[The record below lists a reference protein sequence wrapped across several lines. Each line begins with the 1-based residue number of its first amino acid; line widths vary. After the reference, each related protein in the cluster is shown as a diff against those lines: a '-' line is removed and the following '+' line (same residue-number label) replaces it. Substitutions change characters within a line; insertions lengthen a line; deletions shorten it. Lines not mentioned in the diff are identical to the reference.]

1 MRYAYLNHRITYPVF
16 KSARRKRSDVDIFP
30 ISLKLQQQP
39 CLLVGGGKIA
49 YRKAQL
55 LATAGAVLDVL
66 APEIEPNLLAL
77 VEATGGQYYAD
88 NFIASFQ
95 LNTYRLVIAATND
108 AQVNKQV
115 FERCET
121 LNVLVNS
128 VDDPPHC
135 RFMVPAI
142 IDRSP
147 LVVSVATNG
156 TSPVLSRQIRTQL
169 EASIPHGMGKLA
181 EFSGKWRNIVK
192 NKIINPDERRV
203 FWENLYAS
211 PLKEQVFNDNIA
223 QADQF
228 IETALSAWVM
238 PKGEV
243 YLVGAGPG
251 DPELL
256 TLKALRLMQQAD
268 IVIYDRLVSPA
279 ILNLCR
285 RDADKIYVGK
295 ARSNHS
301 VPQEGI
307 NALLVKYAQ
316 QGKRVCRLKGGD
328 PFIFGRGGEEIQ
340 QLAEAKIS
348 FQVVPGITA
357 ASGCAAYAG
366 IPLTHRDYAQSVRFL
381 TGHLKEGSPEL
392 PWSELVYE
400 NQTLVL
406 YMGLVGLA
414 HICEKLIAH
423 GQRPSM
429 PVALISKGTTPEQ
442 QVVVS
447 TLADIAEKV
456 VQHQIVAPTLTIIGE
471 VVHLREQLQWQSC
484 P

>member
-1 MRYAYLNHRITYPVF
+1 M
-16 KSARRKRSDVDIFP
+16 DIFP

-39 CLLVGGGKIA
+39 CLIVGGGHIA
-49 YRKAQL
+49 YRKAVL
-55 LATAGAVLDVL
+55 LAKAGAKVDVL
-66 APEIEPNLLAL
+66 APEIDVNLLQL
-77 VEATGGQYYAD
+77 VQQSQGQYVQDVFSPSTA
-88 NFIASFQ
+88 
-95 LNTYRLVIAATND
+95 LRHYRLVIAATDNNL
-108 AQVNKQV
+108 VNQQV
-115 FERCET
+115 FAACEAE
-121 LNVLVNS
+121 NVLVNS

-147 LVVSVATNG
+147 LVISVASNG

-169 EASIPHGMGKLA
+169 ESTIPHGMGKLA
-181 EFSGKWRNIVK
+181 EFSGQWRAAVKQKIV
-192 NKIINPDERRV
+192 NPDERRI
-203 FWENLYAS
+203 FWEELYAS
-211 PLKEQVFNDNIA
+211 PLKEQVFNDNLDAANQSIQ
-223 QADQF
+223 QALAEWQ
-228 IETALSAWVM
+228 T

-268 IVIYDRLVSPA
+268 VVIYDRLVSAP
-279 ILNLCR
+279 ILELCR
-285 RDADKIYVGK
+285 RDAEKVYVGK
-295 ARSNHS
+295 ARSNHA

-316 QGKRVCRLKGGD
+316 AGKRVCRLKGGD

-340 QLAEAKIS
+340 ELYEAGVS

-357 ASGCAAYAG
+357 ASGCSAYAG

-400 NQTLVL
+400 HQTLVL
-406 YMGLVGLA
+406 YMGLVGLES
-414 HICEKLIAH
+414 ICEKLIAH
-423 GQRPSM
+423 GQLADM

-442 QVVVS
+442 KVVVG
-447 TLADIAEKV
+447 TLADIASKV
-456 VQHQIVAPTLTIIGE
+456 AQHHIQAPTLTIIGE
-471 VVHLREQLQWQSC
+471 VVNLREQLKW
-484 P
+484 

>member
-1 MRYAYLNHRITYPVF
+1 M
-16 KSARRKRSDVDIFP
+16 DIFP

-39 CLLVGGGKIA
+39 CLIVGGGHIA
-49 YRKAQL
+49 YRKAVL
-55 LATAGAVLDVL
+55 LAKAGAVIHVI
-66 APEIEPNLLAL
+66 APEIESNLLEI
-77 VEATGGQYYAD
+77 VESSQGQYVQAPFSPD
-88 NFIASFQ
+88 IQ
-95 LNTYRLVIAATND
+95 LRNYRLVIAATND
-108 AQVNKQV
+108 KAVNIQV
-115 FERCET
+115 FEACEAEKI
-121 LNVLVNS
+121 LVNS
-128 VDDPPHC
+128 VDDLPHC

-147 LVVSVATNG
+147 LVVSIATNG
-156 TSPVLSRQIRTQL
+156 KSPVLSRQIRTQL
-169 EASIPHGMGKLA
+169 ESTIPHGMGKLA
-181 EFSGKWRNIVK
+181 EFSGQWRAVVK
-192 NKIINPDERRV
+192 AKIENPDERRI
-203 FWENLYAS
+203 FWEDLYAS
-211 PLKEQVFNDNIA
+211 PLKEHVFNDNIVEA
-223 QADQF
+223 NRLIEQALL
-228 IETALSAWVM
+228 EWKA

-268 IVIYDRLVSPA
+268 VVIYDRLVSPA
-279 ILNLCR
+279 ILELCR

-301 VPQEGI
+301 VAQEGI
-307 NALLVKYAQ
+307 NALLVEYAA

-340 QLAEAKIS
+340 ELFAAGVA

-357 ASGCAAYAG
+357 ASGCSAYAG

-392 PWSELVYE
+392 PWKELVYE

-406 YMGLVGLA
+406 YMGLVGLEK
-414 HICEKLIAH
+414 ICAQLIAH
-423 GQRPSM
+423 GQRPNM

-442 QVVVS
+442 KVVVG
-447 TLADIAEKV
+447 TLADIASKV
-456 VQHQIVAPTLTIIGE
+456 SEYQIQAPTLTIIGE
-471 VVHLREQLQWQSC
+471 VVSLREQLQWQG
-484 P
+484 

>member
-1 MRYAYLNHRITYPVF
+1 M
-16 KSARRKRSDVDIFP
+16 DIFP
-30 ISLKLQQQP
+30 ISLKLKNQP
-39 CLLVGGGKIA
+39 CLIVGGGKIA

-55 LATAGAVLDVL
+55 LAKAGAVLDVL
-66 APEIEPNLLAL
+66 APKIELAL
-77 VEATGGQYYAD
+77 AELVIEGGGRLLRIEFSVDIQMSD
-88 NFIASFQ
+88 
-95 LNTYRLVIAATND
+95 YRLVIAATNQ
-108 AQVNKQV
+108 AEVNKQV
-115 FERCET
+115 FQVCENQ
-121 LNVLVNS
+121 NVLVNS

-147 LVVSVATNG
+147 LVISVASNG

-181 EFSGKWRNIVK
+181 EFSGKWRQVVK
-192 NKIINPDERRV
+192 ERIHNPDERRI
-203 FWENLYAS
+203 FWENLYNS
-211 PLKEQVFNDNIA
+211 PLKEQVFNDNLEQA
-223 QADQF
+223 QQS
-228 IETALSAWVM
+228 ILSTLQDWHT

-268 IVIYDRLVSPA
+268 VVIYDRLVSKP
-279 ILNLCR
+279 IMELCR
-285 RDADKIYVGK
+285 RDAEKVYVGK
-295 ARSNHS
+295 ARFNHS

-340 QLAEAKIS
+340 ELFAAGIP
-348 FQVVPGITA
+348 FQIVPGITA
-357 ASGCAAYAG
+357 ASGCSAYAG

-392 PWSELVYE
+392 PWNELVYE

-406 YMGLVGLA
+406 YMGLVGLES
-414 HICEKLIAH
+414 ICEKLIAH
-423 GQRPSM
+423 GQRPTM

-442 QVVVS
+442 QVVVG

-456 VQHQIVAPTLTIIGE
+456 SQYEIQAPTLTIIGE
-471 VVHLREQLQWQSC
+471 VVSLREQLQWQ
-484 P
+484 

>member
-1 MRYAYLNHRITYPVF
+1 
-16 KSARRKRSDVDIFP
+16 VDIFP

-39 CLLVGGGKIA
+39 CLIVGGGHIA
-49 YRKAQL
+49 YRKAVL
-55 LATAGAVLDVL
+55 LAKAGAVIHVI
-66 APEIEPNLLAL
+66 APEIESSLLEIVVASQ
-77 VEATGGQYYAD
+77 GQYIQAPFSVD
-88 NFIASFQ
+88 IP
-95 LNTYRLVIAATND
+95 LRHYRLVIAATND
-108 AQVNKQV
+108 KATNIQV
-115 FERCET
+115 FEACEAEKI
-121 LNVLVNS
+121 LVNS

-147 LVVSVATNG
+147 LVVSIATNG

-169 EASIPHGMGKLA
+169 EASIPHCMGKLA
-181 EFSGKWRNIVK
+181 EFSGKWRAVVK
-192 NKIINPDERRV
+192 SKIENPDERRI
-203 FWENLYAS
+203 FWEDLYAS

-223 QADQF
+223 DADKLIEQALK
-228 IETALSAWVM
+228 EWKT

-268 IVIYDRLVSPA
+268 VIIYDRLVSPA
-279 ILNLCR
+279 ILELCR
-285 RDADKIYVGK
+285 RDAEKIYVGK

-301 VPQEGI
+301 VPQDGI
-307 NALLVKYAQ
+307 NALLVEFAEK
-316 QGKRVCRLKGGD
+316 GKRVCRLKGGD

-340 QLAEAKIS
+340 ELFAAGVA

-357 ASGCAAYAG
+357 ASGCSAYAG

-392 PWSELVYE
+392 PWRELVYE

-406 YMGLVGLA
+406 YMGLVGLEK
-414 HICEKLIAH
+414 ICAQLIAH
-423 GQRPSM
+423 GQRANM

-442 QVVVS
+442 KVVVG
-447 TLADIAEKV
+447 TLADIASKV
-456 VQHQIVAPTLTIIGE
+456 SEHQIQAPTLTIIGE
-471 VVHLREQLQWQSC
+471 VVSLREQLQWQG
-484 P
+484 

>member
-1 MRYAYLNHRITYPVF
+1 M
-16 KSARRKRSDVDIFP
+16 DIFP
-30 ISLKLQQQP
+30 ISLKLQQQR
-39 CLLVGGGKIA
+39 CLIVGGGHIA
-49 YRKAQL
+49 LRKATL
-55 LATAGAVLDVL
+55 LAKAGAIIDIV
-66 APEIEPNLLAL
+66 APEIEEQLLQL
-77 VEATGGQYYAD
+77 VTAISGQYFAEV
-88 NFIASFQ
+88 FSEKF
-95 LNTYRLVIAATND
+95 LSTPYRLVIAATND
-108 AQVNKQV
+108 PQVNKTV
-115 FERCET
+115 FEQCEVRN
-121 LNVLVNS
+121 LLVNS
-128 VDDPPHC
+128 VDDIPNC

-147 LVVSVATNG
+147 LVISVASNG

-169 EASIPHGMGKLA
+169 ETSIPHGMGKLA
-181 EFSGKWRNIVK
+181 EFSGKWRNQVK
-192 NKIINPDERRV
+192 EKISNPDERRI

-211 PLKEQVFNDNIA
+211 PLKEQVFNDNLDIA
-223 QADQF
+223 DSMLEQALL
-228 IETALSAWVM
+228 EWKA

-268 IVIYDRLVSPA
+268 VVIYDRLVSQP
-279 ILNLCR
+279 ILELCR
-285 RDADKIYVGK
+285 RDSTKIYVGK

-301 VPQEGI
+301 VPQDGI
-307 NALLVKYAQ
+307 NALLVEYAQ

-340 QLAEAKIS
+340 ELFQAGVP

-357 ASGCAAYAG
+357 ASGCSAYAG

-392 PWSELVYE
+392 PWNELVYE

-406 YMGLVGLA
+406 YMGLVGLER
-414 HICEKLIAH
+414 ICEQLIAH
-423 GQRPSM
+423 GQRPDM

-442 QVVVS
+442 KVVVGS
-447 TLADIAEKV
+447 LADIASKV
-456 VQHQIVAPTLTIIGE
+456 TEHQIHAPTLTIIGE
-471 VVHLREQLQWQSC
+471 VVRLREQLQWN
-484 P
+484 

>member
-1 MRYAYLNHRITYPVF
+1 M
-16 KSARRKRSDVDIFP
+16 DIFP

-39 CLLVGGGKIA
+39 CLIVGGGHIA
-49 YRKAQL
+49 YRKAVL
-55 LATAGAVLDVL
+55 LAKAGAVIHVI
-66 APEIEPNLLAL
+66 APEIESSLLEI
-77 VEATGGQYYAD
+77 VVGSQGQYIQAPFSVD
-88 NFIASFQ
+88 IP
-95 LNTYRLVIAATND
+95 LRHYRLVIAATND
-108 AQVNKQV
+108 KATNIQV
-115 FERCET
+115 FEACEAEKI
-121 LNVLVNS
+121 LVNS

-147 LVVSVATNG
+147 LVVSIATNG

-181 EFSGKWRNIVK
+181 EFSGKWRAVVK
-192 NKIINPDERRV
+192 SKIENPDERRI
-203 FWENLYAS
+203 FWEDLYAS

-223 QADQF
+223 DADKLIEQALK
-228 IETALSAWVM
+228 EWKT

-268 IVIYDRLVSPA
+268 VIIYDRLVSPA
-279 ILNLCR
+279 ILELCR
-285 RDADKIYVGK
+285 RDAEKIYVGK

-301 VPQEGI
+301 VPQDGI
-307 NALLVKYAQ
+307 NALLVEFAEK
-316 QGKRVCRLKGGD
+316 GKRVCRLKGGD

-340 QLAEAKIS
+340 ELFAAGVA

-357 ASGCAAYAG
+357 ASGCSAYAG

-392 PWSELVYE
+392 PWRELVYE

-406 YMGLVGLA
+406 YMGLVGLEK
-414 HICEKLIAH
+414 ICAQLIAH
-423 GQRPSM
+423 GQRANM

-442 QVVVS
+442 KVVVG
-447 TLADIAEKV
+447 TLADIASKV
-456 VQHQIVAPTLTIIGE
+456 SEHQIQAPTLTIIGE
-471 VVHLREQLQWQSC
+471 VVSLREQLQWQG
-484 P
+484 

>member
-1 MRYAYLNHRITYPVF
+1 M
-16 KSARRKRSDVDIFP
+16 
-30 ISLKLQQQP
+30 KLQQQR
-39 CLLVGGGKIA
+39 CLIVGGGHIA
-49 YRKAQL
+49 LRKATL
-55 LATAGAVLDVL
+55 LAKAGAIIDIV
-66 APEIEPNLLAL
+66 APEIEEQLLQL
-77 VEATGGQYYAD
+77 VTTTNGQH
-88 NFIASFQ
+88 FVEVFSEKF
-95 LNTYRLVIAATND
+95 LSTPYRLVIAATND
-108 AQVNKQV
+108 PQVNKTV
-115 FERCET
+115 FEQCEVRH
-121 LNVLVNS
+121 LLVNS
-128 VDDPPHC
+128 VDDIPHC

-147 LVVSVATNG
+147 LVISVASNG

-169 EASIPHGMGKLA
+169 ETSIPHGMGKLA
-181 EFSGKWRNIVK
+181 EFSGKWRNQVK
-192 NKIINPDERRV
+192 EKISNPDERRI

-211 PLKEQVFNDNIA
+211 PLKEQVFNDNLDVA
-223 QADQF
+223 NSMLEQALQ
-228 IETALSAWVM
+228 EWKA

-268 IVIYDRLVSPA
+268 VVIYDRLVSQP
-279 ILNLCR
+279 ILELCR
-285 RDADKIYVGK
+285 RDATKIYVGK

-301 VPQEGI
+301 VPQDGI
-307 NALLVKYAQ
+307 NALLVEYAQ

-340 QLAEAKIS
+340 ELFQAGVP

-357 ASGCAAYAG
+357 ASGCSAYAG

-392 PWSELVYE
+392 PWNELVYE

-406 YMGLVGLA
+406 YMGLVGLER
-414 HICEKLIAH
+414 ICEQLIAH
-423 GQRPSM
+423 GQRPDM

-442 QVVVS
+442 KVVVGS
-447 TLADIAEKV
+447 LADIASKV
-456 VQHQIVAPTLTIIGE
+456 TEHQIHAPTLTIIGE
-471 VVHLREQLQWQSC
+471 VVRLREQLQWN
-484 P
+484 

>member
-1 MRYAYLNHRITYPVF
+1 M
-16 KSARRKRSDVDIFP
+16 DIFP

-39 CLLVGGGKIA
+39 CLIVGGGHIA
-49 YRKAQL
+49 YRKAVL
-55 LATAGAVLDVL
+55 LAKAGAVIHVI
-66 APEIEPNLLAL
+66 APEIESSLLEIVVASQ
-77 VEATGGQYYAD
+77 GQYIQAPFSVD
-88 NFIASFQ
+88 IP
-95 LNTYRLVIAATND
+95 LRHYRLVIAATND
-108 AQVNKQV
+108 KATNIQV
-115 FERCET
+115 FEACEAEKI
-121 LNVLVNS
+121 LVNS

-147 LVVSVATNG
+147 LVVSIATNG

-181 EFSGKWRNIVK
+181 EFSGKWRAVVK
-192 NKIINPDERRV
+192 SKIENPDERRI
-203 FWENLYAS
+203 FWEDLYAS

-223 QADQF
+223 DADKLIEQALK
-228 IETALSAWVM
+228 EWKT

-268 IVIYDRLVSPA
+268 VIIYDRLVSPA
-279 ILNLCR
+279 ILELCR
-285 RDADKIYVGK
+285 RDAEKIYVGK

-301 VPQEGI
+301 VPQDGI
-307 NALLVKYAQ
+307 NALLVEFAET
-316 QGKRVCRLKGGD
+316 GKRVCRLKGGD

-340 QLAEAKIS
+340 ELFAAGVA

-357 ASGCAAYAG
+357 ASGCSAYAG

-392 PWSELVYE
+392 PWRELVYE

-406 YMGLVGLA
+406 YMGLVGLEK
-414 HICEKLIAH
+414 ICAQLIAH
-423 GQRPSM
+423 GQRANM

-442 QVVVS
+442 KVVVG
-447 TLADIAEKV
+447 TLADIASKV
-456 VQHQIVAPTLTIIGE
+456 SEYQIQAPTLTIIGE
-471 VVHLREQLQWQSC
+471 VVSLREQLQWQG
-484 P
+484 

>member
-1 MRYAYLNHRITYPVF
+1 M
-16 KSARRKRSDVDIFP
+16 DIFP

-39 CLLVGGGKIA
+39 CLIVGGGHIA
-49 YRKAQL
+49 YRKAVL
-55 LATAGAVLDVL
+55 LAKAGAKVDVL
-66 APEIEPNLLAL
+66 APEIDVNLLQL
-77 VEATGGQYYAD
+77 VQQSQGQYVQDVFSPSTA
-88 NFIASFQ
+88 
-95 LNTYRLVIAATND
+95 LRHYRLVIAATDNNL
-108 AQVNKQV
+108 VNQQV
-115 FERCET
+115 FAACEAE
-121 LNVLVNS
+121 NVLVNS

-147 LVVSVATNG
+147 LVISVASNG

-169 EASIPHGMGKLA
+169 ESSIPHGMGKLA
-181 EFSGKWRNIVK
+181 EFSGQWRTAVKQKIV
-192 NKIINPDERRV
+192 NPDERRI
-203 FWENLYAS
+203 FWEELYAS
-211 PLKEQVFNDNIA
+211 PLKEQVFNDNLDAANQSIQ
-223 QADQF
+223 QALAEWQ
-228 IETALSAWVM
+228 T

-268 IVIYDRLVSPA
+268 VVIYDRLVSAP
-279 ILNLCR
+279 ILELCR
-285 RDADKIYVGK
+285 RDAEKVYVGK
-295 ARSNHS
+295 ARSNHA

-316 QGKRVCRLKGGD
+316 AGKRVCRLKGGD

-340 QLAEAKIS
+340 ELYEAGVS

-357 ASGCAAYAG
+357 ASGCSAYAG

-400 NQTLVL
+400 QQTLVL
-406 YMGLVGLA
+406 YMGLVGLES
-414 HICEKLIAH
+414 ICEKLIAH
-423 GQRPSM
+423 GQRADM

-442 QVVVS
+442 KVVVG
-447 TLADIAEKV
+447 TLADIASKV
-456 VQHQIVAPTLTIIGE
+456 AQHHIQAPTLTIIGE
-471 VVHLREQLQWQSC
+471 VVNLREQLKW
-484 P
+484 

>member
-1 MRYAYLNHRITYPVF
+1 M
-16 KSARRKRSDVDIFP
+16 DIFP
-30 ISLKLQQQP
+30 ISLKLQQQR
-39 CLLVGGGKIA
+39 CLIVGGGHIA
-49 YRKAQL
+49 LRKATL
-55 LATAGAVLDVL
+55 LAKAGAIIDIV
-66 APEIEPNLLAL
+66 APEIEEQLLQL
-77 VEATGGQYYAD
+77 VTTTNGQH
-88 NFIASFQ
+88 FVEVFSEKF
-95 LNTYRLVIAATND
+95 LSTPYRLVIAATND
-108 AQVNKQV
+108 PQVNKTV
-115 FERCET
+115 FEQCEVRN
-121 LNVLVNS
+121 LLVNS
-128 VDDPPHC
+128 VDDIPHC

-147 LVVSVATNG
+147 LVISVASNG

-169 EASIPHGMGKLA
+169 ETSIPHGMGKLA
-181 EFSGKWRNIVK
+181 EFSGKWRNKVK
-192 NKIINPDERRV
+192 EKISNPDERRI

-211 PLKEQVFNDNIA
+211 PLKEQVFNDNLDVA
-223 QADQF
+223 DSMLEQALQ
-228 IETALSAWVM
+228 AWKA

-268 IVIYDRLVSPA
+268 VVIYDRLVSQP
-279 ILNLCR
+279 ILELCR
-285 RDADKIYVGK
+285 RDATKIYVGK

-301 VPQEGI
+301 VPQDGI
-307 NALLVKYAQ
+307 NALLVEYAQ

-340 QLAEAKIS
+340 ELFQAGVP

-357 ASGCAAYAG
+357 ASGCSAYAG

-392 PWSELVYE
+392 PWNELVYE

-406 YMGLVGLA
+406 YMGLVGLER
-414 HICEKLIAH
+414 ICEQLIAH
-423 GQRPSM
+423 GQRPDM

-442 QVVVS
+442 KVVVGS
-447 TLADIAEKV
+447 LADIASKV
-456 VQHQIVAPTLTIIGE
+456 TEHQIHAPTLTIIGE
-471 VVHLREQLQWQSC
+471 VVRLREQLQWN
-484 P
+484 

>member
-1 MRYAYLNHRITYPVF
+1 M
-16 KSARRKRSDVDIFP
+16 DIFP

-39 CLLVGGGKIA
+39 CLIVGGGHIA
-49 YRKAQL
+49 YRKAVL
-55 LATAGAVLDVL
+55 LAKAGAVIDVI
-66 APEIEPNLLAL
+66 APEIESSLLEI
-77 VEATGGQYYAD
+77 VETSQGQYVQAPFSLD
-88 NFIASFQ
+88 IP
-95 LNTYRLVIAATND
+95 LRHYRLVIAATND
-108 AQVNKQV
+108 KATNIQV
-115 FERCET
+115 FEACEAEKI
-121 LNVLVNS
+121 LVNS

-147 LVVSVATNG
+147 LVVSIATNG

-181 EFSGKWRNIVK
+181 EFSGKWRAAVK
-192 NKIINPDERRV
+192 AKIENPDERRI
-203 FWENLYAS
+203 FWEDLYAS

-223 QADQF
+223 EADRLIEQAL
-228 IETALSAWVM
+228 IEWKT

-268 IVIYDRLVSPA
+268 VVIYDRLVSPP
-279 ILNLCR
+279 ILDLCR
-285 RDADKIYVGK
+285 RDATKIYVGK

-301 VPQEGI
+301 VPQDGI
-307 NALLVKYAQ
+307 NALLVEYAA

-340 QLAEAKIS
+340 ELFAAGVA

-357 ASGCAAYAG
+357 ASGCSAYAG

-392 PWSELVYE
+392 PWNELVYE

-406 YMGLVGLA
+406 YMGLVGLER
-414 HICEKLIAH
+414 ICAQLIAH
-423 GQRPSM
+423 GQRPNM
-429 PVALISKGTTPEQ
+429 PVALISKGTTPDQ
-442 QVVVS
+442 KVVVG
-447 TLADIAEKV
+447 TLADIASKV
-456 VQHQIVAPTLTIIGE
+456 TEHQIQAPTLTIIGE
-471 VVHLREQLQWQSC
+471 VVKLREQLQWQA
-484 P
+484 

>member
-1 MRYAYLNHRITYPVF
+1 M
-16 KSARRKRSDVDIFP
+16 DIFP
-30 ISLKLQQQP
+30 ISLKLQQQR
-39 CLLVGGGKIA
+39 CLIVGGGHIA
-49 YRKAQL
+49 LRKATL
-55 LATAGAVLDVL
+55 LAKAGAIIDIV
-66 APEIEPNLLAL
+66 APEIEEQLLQL
-77 VEATGGQYYAD
+77 VTTTNGQH
-88 NFIASFQ
+88 FVEVFSEKF
-95 LNTYRLVIAATND
+95 LSTPYRLVIAATND
-108 AQVNKQV
+108 PQVNKTV
-115 FERCET
+115 FEQCEVRN
-121 LNVLVNS
+121 LLVNS
-128 VDDPPHC
+128 VDDIPHC

-147 LVVSVATNG
+147 LVISVASNG

-169 EASIPHGMGKLA
+169 ETSIPHGMGKLA
-181 EFSGKWRNIVK
+181 EFSGKWRNQVK
-192 NKIINPDERRV
+192 EKISNPDERRI

-211 PLKEQVFNDNIA
+211 PLKEQVFNDNLDVA
-223 QADQF
+223 DSMLEQALQ
-228 IETALSAWVM
+228 EWKA

-268 IVIYDRLVSPA
+268 VVIYDRLVSQP
-279 ILNLCR
+279 ILELCR
-285 RDADKIYVGK
+285 RDATKIYVGK

-301 VPQEGI
+301 VPQDGI
-307 NALLVKYAQ
+307 NALLVEYAQ

-340 QLAEAKIS
+340 ELFQAGVP

-357 ASGCAAYAG
+357 ASGCSAYAG

-392 PWSELVYE
+392 PWNELVYE

-406 YMGLVGLA
+406 YMGLVGLER
-414 HICEKLIAH
+414 ICEQLIAH
-423 GQRPSM
+423 GQRPDM

-442 QVVVS
+442 KVVVGS
-447 TLADIAEKV
+447 LADIASKV
-456 VQHQIVAPTLTIIGE
+456 TEHQIHAPTLTIIGE
-471 VVHLREQLQWQSC
+471 VVRLREQLQWN
-484 P
+484 

>member
-1 MRYAYLNHRITYPVF
+1 ME
-16 KSARRKRSDVDIFP
+16 IFP

-39 CLLVGGGKIA
+39 CLIVGGGRIA
-49 YRKAQL
+49 YRKAVL
-55 LATAGAVLDVL
+55 LAKAGAILHVI
-66 APEIEPNLLAL
+66 APEIEPDLLTL
-77 VEATGGQYYAD
+77 VQQTQGQY
-88 NFIASFQ
+88 IAEDFQ
-95 LNTYRLVIAATND
+95 QQVNLRDYRLVIAATND
-108 AQVNKQV
+108 AVVNQQV
-115 FERCET
+115 FEACEAEK
-121 LNVLVNS
+121 VLVNS

-147 LVVSVATNG
+147 LIISVASNG

-169 EASIPHGMGKLA
+169 ETLIPHGMGKLA
-181 EFSGKWRNIVK
+181 EFSGKWRTTVK
-192 NKIINPDERRV
+192 QKITNPDERRI
-203 FWENLYAS
+203 FWEDLYAS
-211 PLKEQVFNDNIA
+211 PLKERVFNGNEA
-223 QADQF
+223 EADQL
-228 IETALSAWVM
+228 IQQALQEWKT

-268 IVIYDRLVSPA
+268 VVIYDRLVSQP
-279 ILNLCR
+279 IMDLCR
-285 RDADKIYVGK
+285 RDAEKIYVGK

-307 NALLVKYAQ
+307 NALLVNYAS

-340 QLAEAKIS
+340 ELFDAGIT

-357 ASGCAAYAG
+357 ASGCSAYAG

-392 PWSELVYE
+392 PWDELVYE

-406 YMGLVGLA
+406 YMGLVGLENT
-414 HICEKLIAH
+414 CQQLIAH
-423 GQRPSM
+423 GQRPNM

-442 QVVVS
+442 KVVVG
-447 TLADIAEKV
+447 TLADIASKV
-456 VQHQIVAPTLTIIGE
+456 SEHHIQAPTLTIIGE
-471 VVHLREQLQWQSC
+471 VVSLREQLKWQ
-484 P
+484 

>member
-1 MRYAYLNHRITYPVF
+1 M
-16 KSARRKRSDVDIFP
+16 DIFP

-39 CLLVGGGKIA
+39 CLIVGGGHIA
-49 YRKAQL
+49 YRKAVL
-55 LATAGAVLDVL
+55 LAKAGAVIHVI
-66 APEIEPNLLAL
+66 APEIESSLLEIVVASQ
-77 VEATGGQYYAD
+77 GQYIQAPFSVD
-88 NFIASFQ
+88 IP
-95 LNTYRLVIAATND
+95 LRHYRLVIAATND
-108 AQVNKQV
+108 KATNIQV
-115 FERCET
+115 FEACEAEKI
-121 LNVLVNS
+121 LVNS

-147 LVVSVATNG
+147 LEVSIATNG

-181 EFSGKWRNIVK
+181 EFSGKWRAVVK
-192 NKIINPDERRV
+192 SKIENPDERRI
-203 FWENLYAS
+203 FWEDLYAS

-223 QADQF
+223 DAHKLIEQALK
-228 IETALSAWVM
+228 EWKT

-268 IVIYDRLVSPA
+268 VIIYDRLVSPA
-279 ILNLCR
+279 ILELCR
-285 RDADKIYVGK
+285 RDAEKIYVGK

-301 VPQEGI
+301 VPQDGI
-307 NALLVKYAQ
+307 NALLVEFAEE
-316 QGKRVCRLKGGD
+316 GKRVCRLIGGD

-340 QLAEAKIS
+340 ELFAAGVA

-357 ASGCAAYAG
+357 ASGCSAYAG

-392 PWSELVYE
+392 PWRELVYE

-406 YMGLVGLA
+406 YMGLVGLEK
-414 HICEKLIAH
+414 ICAQLIAH
-423 GQRPSM
+423 GQRANM

-442 QVVVS
+442 KVVVG
-447 TLADIAEKV
+447 TLADIASKV
-456 VQHQIVAPTLTIIGE
+456 SEHQIQAPTLTIIGE
-471 VVHLREQLQWQSC
+471 VVSLREQLQWQG
-484 P
+484 

>member
-1 MRYAYLNHRITYPVF
+1 M
-16 KSARRKRSDVDIFP
+16 DIFP

-39 CLLVGGGKIA
+39 CLIVGGGHIA
-49 YRKAQL
+49 YRKAVL
-55 LATAGAVLDVL
+55 LAKAGAKVDVL
-66 APEIEPNLLAL
+66 APEIDVNLLQL
-77 VEATGGQYYAD
+77 VQQSQGQYVQDVFSPSTA
-88 NFIASFQ
+88 
-95 LNTYRLVIAATND
+95 LRHYRLVIAATDNNL
-108 AQVNKQV
+108 VNQQV
-115 FERCET
+115 FAACEAE
-121 LNVLVNS
+121 NVLVNS

-147 LVVSVATNG
+147 LVISVASNG

-169 EASIPHGMGKLA
+169 ESTIPHGMGKLA
-181 EFSGKWRNIVK
+181 EFSGQWRAAVKQKIV
-192 NKIINPDERRV
+192 NPDERRI
-203 FWENLYAS
+203 FWEELYAS
-211 PLKEQVFNDNIA
+211 PLKEQVFNDNLDAANQSIQ
-223 QADQF
+223 QALAEWQ
-228 IETALSAWVM
+228 T

-268 IVIYDRLVSPA
+268 VVIYDRLVSAP
-279 ILNLCR
+279 ILELCR
-285 RDADKIYVGK
+285 RDAEKVYVGK
-295 ARSNHS
+295 ARSNHA

-316 QGKRVCRLKGGD
+316 AGNRVCRLKGGD

-340 QLAEAKIS
+340 ELYEAGVS

-357 ASGCAAYAG
+357 ASGCSAYAG

-400 NQTLVL
+400 HQTLVL
-406 YMGLVGLA
+406 YMGLVGLES
-414 HICEKLIAH
+414 ICEKLIAH
-423 GQRPSM
+423 GQRPDM

-442 QVVVS
+442 KVVVG
-447 TLADIAEKV
+447 TLADIASKV
-456 VQHQIVAPTLTIIGE
+456 AQHHIQAPTLTIIGE
-471 VVHLREQLQWQSC
+471 VVNLREQLKW
-484 P
+484 

>member
-1 MRYAYLNHRITYPVF
+1 M
-16 KSARRKRSDVDIFP
+16 DIFP
-30 ISLKLQQQP
+30 ISLKLQQQR
-39 CLLVGGGKIA
+39 CLIVGGGHIA
-49 YRKAQL
+49 LRKATL
-55 LATAGAVLDVL
+55 LAKAGAIIDIV
-66 APEIEPNLLAL
+66 APEIEEQLLQL
-77 VEATGGQYYAD
+77 VATTNGQHFVD
-88 NFIASFQ
+88 VFSEKF
-95 LNTYRLVIAATND
+95 LSTPYRLVIAATND
-108 AQVNKQV
+108 PQVNKTV
-115 FERCET
+115 FEQCEVRN
-121 LNVLVNS
+121 LLVNS
-128 VDDPPHC
+128 VDDIPHC

-147 LVVSVATNG
+147 LVISVASNG

-169 EASIPHGMGKLA
+169 ETSIPHGMGKLA
-181 EFSGKWRNIVK
+181 EFSGKWRNQVK
-192 NKIINPDERRV
+192 EKISNPDERRI

-211 PLKEQVFNDNIA
+211 PLKEQVFNDNLDVA
-223 QADQF
+223 DSMLEQALQ
-228 IETALSAWVM
+228 AWKA

-268 IVIYDRLVSPA
+268 VVIYDRLVSQP
-279 ILNLCR
+279 ILELCR
-285 RDADKIYVGK
+285 RDATKIYVGK

-301 VPQEGI
+301 VPQDGI
-307 NALLVKYAQ
+307 NALLVEYAQ

-340 QLAEAKIS
+340 ELFQAGVP

-357 ASGCAAYAG
+357 ASGCSAYAG

-392 PWSELVYE
+392 PWNELVYE

-406 YMGLVGLA
+406 YMGLVGLER
-414 HICEKLIAH
+414 ICEQLIAH
-423 GQRPSM
+423 GQRPDM

-442 QVVVS
+442 KVVVGS
-447 TLADIAEKV
+447 LADIASKV
-456 VQHQIVAPTLTIIGE
+456 TEHQIHAPTLTIIGE
-471 VVHLREQLQWQSC
+471 VVRLREQLQWN
-484 P
+484 

>member
-1 MRYAYLNHRITYPVF
+1 M
-16 KSARRKRSDVDIFP
+16 DIFP

-39 CLLVGGGKIA
+39 CLIVGGGHIA
-49 YRKAQL
+49 YRKALL
-55 LATAGAVLDVL
+55 LAKAGAAVHVL
-66 APEIEPNLLAL
+66 APEIDANVLEI
-77 VEATGGQYYAD
+77 VEQSGGEYQQAAYREGLPLR
-88 NFIASFQ
+88 N
-95 LNTYRLVIAATND
+95 YRLVIAATD
-108 AQVNKQV
+108 DSVVNQAV
-115 FERCET
+115 FAACESD
-121 LNVLVNS
+121 NVLVNS

-147 LVVSVATNG
+147 LVVSIATNG
-156 TSPVLSRQIRTQL
+156 ASPVLARQIRTQL

-181 EFSGKWRNIVK
+181 EFSGKWRAAVKAKIV
-192 NKIINPDERRV
+192 NPDERRI
-203 FWENLYAS
+203 FWEDLYAS
-211 PLKEQVFNDNIA
+211 PLKEQVFNDNVAEADRLIE
-223 QADQF
+223 QAL
-228 IETALSAWVM
+228 IEWTK

-268 IVIYDRLVSPA
+268 VVIYDRLVSPA
-279 ILNLCR
+279 IMELCR
-285 RDADKIYVGK
+285 RDAEKVYVGK
-295 ARSNHS
+295 ARSNHA

-340 QLAEAKIS
+340 ELFAAGVA

-357 ASGCAAYAG
+357 ASGCSAYAG

-392 PWSELVYE
+392 PWDELVYQ

-406 YMGLVGLA
+406 YMGLVGLES
-414 HICEKLIAH
+414 ICEKLIAH
-423 GQRPSM
+423 GQRPDM

-442 QVVVS
+442 KVVVG
-447 TLADIAEKV
+447 TLADIASKV
-456 VQHQIVAPTLTIIGE
+456 SEYQIQAPTLTIIGD
-471 VVHLREQLQWQSC
+471 VVSLRDQLQWNERG
-484 P
+484 